1 MYWKK
6 KGWIFINIL
15 WIPHQSWLS
24 RGGITRDKHLI
35 GNLKKKHE
43 IHVIQHTQPFENN
56 IVSFLKS
63 HFLINSMRDWSIF
76 SDGVYHHHIRHVYFT
91 RLKPTLL
98 INNYIFKKKIKKIVK
113 DFGIE
118 IIVCAPSHYLHGF
131 PPFYLNIPIVF
142 DYLDF
147 LHDFRDPNKE
157 NTKILYQ
164 YYEHASKI
172 LCISKTLIDSMPTK
186 YKEKAE
192 YLPNGVDLDFYR
204 NYENL
209 EKNSNT
215 KYISLIGL
223 NISES
228 LFYLDIFPKIKER
241 VNQDIK
247 MVLVGGGIRFPIIK
261 NYILKKKNPSD
272 FILTGFVP
280 YNQVR
285 KYFFMTD
292 VGLNPTL
299 KNRYYDVA
307 CPLKVM
313 EYSAASKPIVST
325 ELAELRRLNFPN
337 IFLAKP
343 NTEDFLEKILMAL
356 NYKGEFPNL
365 EEYDWKNLS
374 KKLDKILHEI

>member
-1 MYWKK
+1 M
-6 KGWIFINIL
+6 
-15 WIPHQSWLS
+15 
-24 RGGITRDKHLI
+24 
-35 GNLKKKHE
+35 
-43 IHVIQHTQPFENN
+43 
-56 IVSFLKS
+56 
-63 HFLINSMRDWSIF
+63 NSVKDWSIYI
-76 SDGVYHHHIRHVYFT
+76 DGVYHHHIRHIYFT
-91 RLKPTLL
+91 RLSSILL
-98 INNYIFKKKIKKIVK
+98 VNNHIFKKKIKKIIK

-131 PPFYLNIPIVF
+131 PPFDLPIPLVF

-147 LHDFRDPNKE
+147 LHDFRNPNIE
-157 NTKILYQ
+157 NTKILYK

-172 LCISKTLIDSMPTK
+172 LCISKTLIDFIPNR
-186 YKEKAE
+186 YKQKAE
-192 YLPNGVDLDFYR
+192 YLPNGVDLEFYR
-204 NYENL
+204 NFKSFG
-209 EKNSNT
+209 EKSNT

-228 LFYLDIFPKIKER
+228 LFYLDIFPKIKNR
-241 VNQDIK
+241 VNYDIK
-247 MVLVGGGIRFPIIK
+247 MVLVGGGIRYPIIK
-261 NYILKKKNPSD
+261 DYILRRKNPSD

-280 YNQVR
+280 YNKVR
-285 KYFFMTD
+285 KYFFMTN

-313 EYSAASKPIVST
+313 EYSAALKPIVST
-325 ELAELRRLNFPN
+325 DLAELRRLNFPN

-343 NTEDFLEKILMAL
+343 NAEDFLEKILIAL

-374 KKLDKILHEI
+374 KKLDKIFHEL